1 VITLRELAAWED
13 RLAAAVARARGTA
26 EARDLLLAREGVYA
40 DYAAVFGSY
49 TSLISEDEDGLEA
62 LKRATFLSWYGV
74 AEPSFLTGIGDLP
87 ESTVRRVLEALDA
100 RCRATPLDAELSFMV
115 PWYAA
120 VLEPALL
127 RYPGL
132 DAIAR
137 LVESAGDDPRAG
149 LPRDA
154 SPFEARGLMGAYWRS
169 VIRGA

>member
-13 RLAAAVARARGTA
+13 RLAAAVAHARGTA

-49 TSLISEDEDGLEA
+49 VSLISEDADGLEA
-62 LKRATFLSWYGV
+62 LKRAAFLAWYGAV
-74 AEPSFLTGIGDLP
+74 EPSFLTGIGDLP

-100 RCRATPLDAELSFMV
+100 RCRWAPLDAELAFMV

-120 VLEPALL
+120 QAEEALL

-132 DAIAR
+132 DAIAGVVARASDAPEAR
-137 LVESAGDDPRAG
+137 LPHDPSA
-149 LPRDA
+149 
-154 SPFEARGLMGAYWRS
+154 FEERGLMGAYWRA
-169 VIRGA
+169 VTRGA